1 MTTLQKVP
9 QWMLMKLTS
18 SQQVQKTVANQKASL
33 KLWMT
38 ILVRLIQISC
48 KIQLIPMI
56 RIIAP
61 ITTRMTQINLMN
73 KTKIISYQIQRKL
86 LAKTKQSR
94 VKTRANRMTKLMKP
108 IIISNK
114 IQQRQRIQMLKL
126 TALQIL
132 MIKMCRMATKRMM
145 ICPIRIKISTI
156 PPIQQKT

>member
-9 QWMLMKLTS
+9 QWMLMKKTF
-18 SQQVQKTVANQKASL
+18 SQKVQITVANQKASL

-73 KTKIISYQIQRKL
+73 KTKIISYQIQRKF

-108 IIISNK
+108 IKISNK

-132 MIKMCRMATKRMM
+132 MIKMCRMAMKRMM
-145 ICPIRIKISTI
+145 ICPIQIKI
-156 PPIQQKT
+156 